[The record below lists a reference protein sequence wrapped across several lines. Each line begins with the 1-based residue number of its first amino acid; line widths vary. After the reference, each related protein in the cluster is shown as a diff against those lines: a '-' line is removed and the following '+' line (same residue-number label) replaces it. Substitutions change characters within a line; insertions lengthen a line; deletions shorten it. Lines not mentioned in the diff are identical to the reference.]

1 MRNPEDFIEAL
12 VEINHKQYDEIV
24 QLRKVIA
31 DLTSELIDLRS
42 DYEELKGNYEHKN

>member
-1 MRNPEDFIEAL
+1 MRSPDDLIEAL

-42 DYEELKGNYEHKN
+42 DYEELKGSYEYKN